1 MFIRPATASDLQA
14 AAEIYEMAK
23 AYMRESGNAHQWPG
37 DYPGKIDVEEGI
49 ADGTSYVCEDSGE
62 IVATFLFKPNADDP
76 TYRKIYEGKWL
87 DDAPYSVIHRIAV
100 KNHGRGIADFI
111 FSECFKILPSIK
123 IDTHR
128 DNLPMQRC
136 LEKNG
141 FKYCGIIYLE
151 NGDERLAF
159 QKKEAVS

>member
-1 MFIRPATASDLQA
+1 MFIRPATALDVSA
-14 AAEIYEMAK
+14 ADSIYKMAK
-23 AYMRESGNAHQWPG
+23 TFMKKGGNPDQWTG
-37 DYPGKIDVEEGI
+37 DYPSGYDVELGI
-49 ADGTSYVCEDSGE
+49 AEGVSYVCEDEGE
-62 IVATFLFKPNADDP
+62 IVATFLFKPYADDP
-76 TYRKIYEGKWL
+76 TYHKIYDGEWL
-87 DDAPYSVIHRIAV
+87 SDEPYSVIHRIAV
-100 KNHGRGIADFI
+100 KHHGRGIADFI
-111 FSECFKILPSIK
+111 FSECFKILPNIK